1 MGKQR
6 GAHSAITH
14 NTGAYNSGMDNP
26 EDSVRLEFILRT
38 SSDEDLLRA
47 LTEFEEEMT
56 FDNLS
61 MEAMIA
67 HSWVVE
73 EGLRRYMK
81 EVVLLNAIEW
91 GRLGGADLSMIEYLD
106 DSELDELPS
115 IAQSLKKVLTIVVK

>member
-1 MGKQR
+1 
-6 GAHSAITH
+6 
-14 NTGAYNSGMDNP
+14 MDNP
-26 EDSVRLEFILRT
+26 EDSVRLEFVLRT
-38 SSDEDLLRA
+38 ASDEDLLRA

-56 FDNLS
+56 YDNLS
-61 MEAMIA
+61 MEALVA

-106 DSELDELPS
+106 DTELDELPS
-115 IAQSLKKVLTIVVK
+115 IAHSLKKVLTIVVK

>member
-6 GAHSAITH
+6 DAHSVITH
-14 NTGAYNSGMDNP
+14 NPSAYNSGMDNP
-26 EDSVRLEFILRT
+26 EDSVRLEFVLRT
-38 SSDEDLLRA
+38 ASDEDLLRA

-56 FDNLS
+56 YENLS
-61 MEAMIA
+61 MEALVA

-91 GRLGGADLSMIEYLD
+91 GRIGGADLSMIEYLD
-106 DSELDELPS
+106 DTELDTLPS
-115 IAQSLKKVLTIVVK
+115 IAHSLRKVLTIVVK

>member
-6 GAHSAITH
+6 AAHSEITH

-26 EDSVRLEFILRT
+26 EDSVRLEFVLRT
-38 SSDEDLLRA
+38 ASDEDLLRA

-56 FDNLS
+56 YDNLS
-61 MEAMIA
+61 MEALVA

-91 GRLGGADLSMIEYLD
+91 GRLGVADLSMIEYLD
-106 DSELDELPS
+106 DTELDELPS